1 MVRFF
6 VNKER
11 VSYNIGNL
19 TGSGIVEII
28 DWKDLKDKASS
39 WIYEAGKLI
48 KDSFEGD
55 LTITYK
61 SHAADLVTEMDKS
74 IERFFIKNIRGSFPD
89 HRVLGEEGYGDEIA
103 DSKGVLWIIDPIDG
117 TTNFIHQQTN
127 FAVSVGIY
135 HHGVGVLGFVYD
147 VARDE
152 MFFAE
157 KNHGIYLNEKKLPS
171 LQETVLEESVFGI
184 NATWLTPNRRID
196 HTKLLPIVK
205 RSRGTRSYGSAALEM
220 AYVASG
226 RIDAYLTMRLS
237 PWDFAAGKILVEEA
251 GGIVTTAEGSE
262 ISLLQQNSVFC
273 GKPGLHEQ
281 VMNEII
287 LGKK

>member
-1 MVRFF
+1 MENVDW
-6 VNKER
+6 
-11 VSYNIGNL
+11 L
-19 TGSGIVEII
+19 EI
-28 DWKDLKDKASS
+28 KRKADA
-39 WIYEAGKLI
+39 WIFEAGKLI
-48 KDSFEGD
+48 RNSFNGD
-55 LTITYK
+55 RTITYK
-61 SHAADLVTEMDKS
+61 SHAADLVTEMDKG
-74 IERFFIKNIRGSFPD
+74 IERFFIKNIRESYPD
-89 HRVLGEEGYGDEIA
+89 HQVLGEEGYGDEIS

-135 HHGVGVLGFVYD
+135 HNGTGILGFVYD

-157 KNHGIYLNEKKLPS
+157 KSNGIYLNGNKLPS

-237 PWDFAAGKILVEEA
+237 PWDFAAGKILIEEA
-251 GGIVTTAEGSE
+251 GGIVTTVEGSE